1 MLELA
6 ADAQP
11 DREPV
16 SEPIHVQAKQTDALS
31 LEKLK
36 GKRVLIVEDNEI
48 NQEVSKAQLEAVGID
63 CEVAWNGQEAIEKF
77 TAYEAGYFDA
87 ILMDIR
93 MPVMDGKEATR
104 CLRRLDRSDAVAIP
118 IIALTTDVFEDVRQS
133 IMECGMNAYL
143 DKPVYAEELYTVL
156 LKVWK
161 NV

>member
-1 MLELA
+1 M
-6 ADAQP
+6 
-11 DREPV
+11 
-16 SEPIHVQAKQTDALS
+16 
-31 LEKLK
+31 
-36 GKRVLIVEDNEI
+36 RVLLADDHRLLIEGLSSLLNAYGI
-48 NQEVSKAQLEAVGID
+48 EVLGIARDGLEAAALAQQLHPD
-63 CEVAWNGQEAIEKF
+63 L
-77 TAYEAGYFDA
+77 